1 MVPVNY
7 NNALI
12 CRTLIHVRECNF
24 GCYLLQQIVT
34 KYVFRRLLLGYVSKP
49 SVMPPSNWYPM
60 AIPARFALGVG
71 SLQIIIFFKE
81 RHQNSRHHNMG
92 VFH

>member
-1 MVPVNY
+1 MRSQWIITYSKADEGNSCAMVPVNY

-34 KYVFRRLLLGYVSKP
+34 KYVFRRLLLGYVSRP
-49 SVMPPSNWYPM
+49 YNECNAP
-60 AIPARFALGVG
+60 F
-71 SLQIIIFFKE
+71 
-81 RHQNSRHHNMG
+81 
-92 VFH
+92 